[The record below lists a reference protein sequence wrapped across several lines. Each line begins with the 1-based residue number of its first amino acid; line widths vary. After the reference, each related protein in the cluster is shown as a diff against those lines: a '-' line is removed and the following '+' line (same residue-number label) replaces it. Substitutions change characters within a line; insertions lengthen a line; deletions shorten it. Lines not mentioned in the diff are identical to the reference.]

1 MATKNGV
8 GKRKASYPT
17 DGDPVET
24 KRFIDELES
33 LGNGAT
39 FPDGQCSVS
48 LEEDTE
54 EVYEVHFTNLTA
66 KGARAIVEAV
76 SARLDPGGRGEKQ
89 RPKM

>member
-8 GKRKASYPT
+8 EKRKAWYPI

-39 FPDGQCSVS
+39 FPDAYCSAI

-54 EVYEVHFTNLTA
+54 EVYEVHFTDLTP

-76 SARLDPGGRGEKQ
+76 SARLDPDRRGERQ
-89 RPKM
+89 RGKR

>member
-8 GKRKASYPT
+8 GKGKASYPT

-39 FPDGQCSVS
+39 FPDGQCTVS

-76 SARLDPGGRGEKQ
+76 SARLDPAAGEK
-89 RPKM
+89 RRAKR

>member
-1 MATKNGV
+1 MGTKNGV
-8 GKRKASYPT
+8 GKRKAWYPT
-17 DGDPVET
+17 DGDPVDT

-39 FPDGQCSVS
+39 FPDGHCSVI

-54 EVYEVHFTNLTA
+54 EVYEVDFTDLTP

-76 SARLDPGGRGEKQ
+76 SAHLDAAAGEK
-89 RPKM
+89 RRAKK